1 MLQTD
6 TQSYGDGKIVDFRNR
21 SIITI
26 YHFNV
31 INDSSLGSNKNMA
44 DMRIWYARDRNIIY
58 YLLFTIYII
67 Y

>member
-6 TQSYGDGKIVDFRNR
+6 TQSHGDGKIVDFRNR

-31 INDSSLGSNKNMA
+31 INDRSLGSNKNMA

-58 YLLFTIYII
+58 FRDRKR
-67 Y
+67 